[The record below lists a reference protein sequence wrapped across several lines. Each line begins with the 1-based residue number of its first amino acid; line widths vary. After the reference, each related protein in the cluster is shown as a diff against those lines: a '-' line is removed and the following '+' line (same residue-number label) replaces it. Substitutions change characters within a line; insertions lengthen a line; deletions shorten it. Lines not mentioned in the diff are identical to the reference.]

1 MEGSTEANNAPQSRA
16 VLRLNNIWKIYGTE
30 VQVEALKGVSLA
42 ISDGDFVTITGPSG
56 SGKSTLMHV
65 VGCLL
70 RPTEGEVWIEGVRIS
85 NLSESELAEVRGRKV
100 GFVFQQFNLLPRMS
114 ALKNVALPL
123 SFQGVD
129 REERE
134 SRARQLLEEV
144 GLGHRVDHLPTE
156 LSGGEKQ
163 RVAIARALVADP
175 TVVLA
180 DEPTGNLDVETG
192 EGIMQILQDLNNR
205 GRTIVVVT
213 HEDHIAAWAKK
224 EFHLVD
230 GEIISPE
237 EPLGERLVGGTE
249 NV

>member
-1 MEGSTEANNAPQSRA
+1 MEGSTEANNALQSRA